1 MLTVIGRAAAR
12 RVLLPS
18 RTAASKLTTQLPHG
32 SVAYRLPNALTLL
45 VAARPMTVSAC
56 MLSPAK
62 TSGSKTKRTSTATKE
77 KKTKKKTTKKASAV
91 KKKTKKAAA
100 PKRKTKKVLTPEE
113 KEKADLRELKKMALL
128 KRPTQLPE
136 SAWAVYVTNN
146 IGAGEGKVTER
157 IKEVSS
163 RFAGLSESEKEGLK
177 STAQSN
183 HDANKNTRQQWV
195 ESYPVEAIYIANI
208 ARRRI
213 ARKTDKSRLYL
224 IHDER
229 LPKRARS
236 AYALF
241 IKSRFSQVNSQS
253 GSSTAQDTFRAM
265 SEEWRSM
272 SESEKQPF
280 EEAAASEVEKSAA
293 LFKELKEKARVYLKA
308 QGGVARHVPSVRG

>member
-1 MLTVIGRAAAR
+1 MLTAIGRAAAR

-18 RTAASKLTTQLPHG
+18 KIAASKLTTQLPHG
-32 SVAYRLPNALTLL
+32 SVAYRLPKALTLL
-45 VAARPMTVSAC
+45 VAARPLTVSAW
-56 MLSPAK
+56 MRSPAK
-62 TSGSKTKRTSTATKE
+62 ISGSKTKRTGTA
-77 KKTKKKTTKKASAV
+77 TKKKTTKKASAT

-100 PKRKTKKVLTPEE
+100 PKRQTKKVLTPEE
-113 KEKADLRELKKMALL
+113 KEKADLRHLKKMALL
-128 KRPTQLPE
+128 KGPTLLPE

-146 IGAGEGKVTER
+146 IGAGEGKLTER
-157 IKEVSS
+157 IKGISS

-195 ESYPVEAIYIANI
+195 EAHPVEAIYMANI

-213 ARKTDKSRLYL
+213 ARKTNKSRIYL

-241 IKSRFSQVNSQS
+241 IKSRFSKVNSQS
-253 GSSTAQDTFRAM
+253 GSSTVQDTFRAM

-280 EEAAASEVEKSAA
+280 KEAAASEMEKSAA
-293 LFKELKEKARVYLKA
+293 LLKELKEKARAYWKA
-308 QGGVARHVPSVRG
+308 QGGVARQVPSVRG

>member
-1 MLTVIGRAAAR
+1 MLTAIGRAAAR

-18 RTAASKLTTQLPHG
+18 RTAASKHATQLPHG

-45 VAARPMTVSAC
+45 VAARPMTVSAW
-56 MLSPAK
+56 MRSPAK

-77 KKTKKKTTKKASAV
+77 KKTKKTTTKKASAA

-195 ESYPVEAIYIANI
+195 ESHPVEAIYIANI

-213 ARKTDKSRLYL
+213 ARKTNKSRLYL

-308 QGGVARHVPSVRG
+308 QGGAARHVPSVRG